1 MARADFAGM
10 IVWYSRRL
18 ADLDQTVVKSKRLHE
33 VEALYRAAL
42 ERGPA
47 ERRAFLEEACA
58 GDEELRREVQSLL
71 AYDERA
77 ERFLEIPAMQVEA
90 NAMAVDRGS
99 SEGTK
104 PALLS
109 VPGQIAFTCG
119 YTRWIKNRFHAQ
131 LCRTRRKCRIYRDC
145 AGVNRSSC
153 FTGSIYK

>member
-1 MARADFAGM
+1 MTRETFTEYLQRLFISSGPGDQELVNLARADFAGM

-77 ERFLEIPAMQVEA
+77 ERWPAG
-90 NAMAVDRGS
+90 DRGRGAGRS
-99 SEGTK
+99 GRFRGG
-104 PALLS
+104 S
-109 VPGQIAFTCG
+109 VAGPCRARPSPPRSP
-119 YTRWIKNRFHAQ
+119 RW
-131 LCRTRRKCRIYRDC
+131 RTRSRPTRVGRV
-145 AGVNRSSC
+145 ARR
-153 FTGSIYK
+153 